1 MARSGGGGGV
11 AWLALIVSLA
21 ALFFSWKAYERSGGR
36 LDDLEVLN
44 AEVEV
49 GDESPPDW
57 REALDEA
64 RETLDD
70 ARENL
75 GGDDVAKVR
84 EIRERLARS
93 FRNAGEGAKRGWRD
107 LDSDLERL
115 QGQLEKGSS
124 RARETLDETLDKMR
138 RIGS

>member
-1 MARSGGGGGV
+1 MARSGGGGL
-11 AWLALIVSLA
+11 AFLALIVSLV

-36 LDDLEVLN
+36 IGDVLDT
-44 AEVEV
+44 EVEV

-57 REALDEA
+57 RAALDEA
-64 RETLDD
+64 RETLDK

-75 GGDDVAKVR
+75 EGDDVARVR
-84 EIRERLARS
+84 EKLARS
-93 FRNAGEGAKRGWRD
+93 FRNAGEGAKRGWRE

-115 QGQLEKGSS
+115 QGQLEKGGS
-124 RARETLDETLDKMR
+124 RAKETLDETLDKMR

>member
-1 MARSGGGGGV
+1 V
-11 AWLALIVSLA
+11 AWLALIVSLV

-36 LDDLEVLN
+36 VGDVLDTQVS
-44 AEVEV
+44 V

-57 REALDEA
+57 RAALDEA

-75 GGDDVAKVR
+75 GGDDVARV
-84 EIRERLARS
+84 RERLARS
-93 FRNAGEGAKRGWRD
+93 FEHAGEGAKRGWRD
-107 LDSDLERL
+107 LDRDLERL
-115 QGQLEKGSS
+115 QVQVEKGGSK
-124 RARETLDETLDKMR
+124 AKETLDETLAKMK

>member
-1 MARSGGGGGV
+1 MARNGGGGGV
-11 AWLALIVSLA
+11 AWLALIVSLV

-36 LDDLEVLN
+36 VGDILDTQVS
-44 AEVEV
+44 V

-57 REALDEA
+57 RAALDEA

-75 GGDDVAKVR
+75 GGDDVARV
-84 EIRERLARS
+84 RERLARS
-93 FRNAGEGAKRGWRD
+93 FRHAGEGAKRGWQD

-124 RARETLDETLDKMR
+124 RARETLDETLDKMK